1 MKKIVLSIFVFAC
14 FAYSQEITV
23 PVSLKKLTDASLM
36 NYPKIKEIGGLVNL
50 SGAKVDLARAG
61 YLPLAKIDIGY
72 FTLNPISKIDIPA
85 GPTIK
90 EFLTIPNDN
99 YSVMLNVSQPLLDFK
114 TPALVDKALSDLTVS
129 NDNLESFKSQLAYQV
144 AQIYFGIIY
153 LNKSI
158 NVQQLQLN
166 LIQANLNLI
175 ETKMKNGDALK
186 YDLVSTQV
194 RFTNVENLYTELQ
207 NQLNKQYNILNM
219 LTGNSGTGY
228 IPDTTISFSSFDIT
242 SDSVFTD
249 AVKKNYDIITARDK
263 IASSEWDIT
272 TAERSMLPV
281 LSLQGS
287 LGYKNGV
294 LPDLN
299 SILFNYY
306 AGIGLTIP
314 ILSPSR
320 PSIQKEMAVVTFENS
335 KSALET
341 QQLTLSKDILNT
353 LDDIKKNLKK
363 LSSIDTLLEQAQM
376 ALDLAVDRY
385 KGGVITNLDLLTAQ
399 TNFQDAQLN
408 KLQVE
413 YNLALSKIELNR
425 LTGRR
430 WW

>member
-1 MKKIVLSIFVFAC
+1 
-14 FAYSQEITV
+14 
-23 PVSLKKLTDASLM
+23 
-36 NYPKIKEIGGLVNL
+36 
-50 SGAKVDLARAG
+50 
-61 YLPLAKIDIGY
+61 
-72 FTLNPISKIDIPA
+72 
-85 GPTIK
+85 
-90 EFLTIPNDN
+90 
-99 YSVMLNVSQPLLDFK
+99 
-114 TPALVDKALSDLTVS
+114 
-129 NDNLESFKSQLAYQV
+129 
-144 AQIYFGIIY
+144 
-153 LNKSI
+153 
-158 NVQQLQLN
+158 
-166 LIQANLNLI
+166 
-175 ETKMKNGDALK
+175 
-186 YDLVSTQV
+186 
-194 RFTNVENLYTELQ
+194 
-207 NQLNKQYNILNM
+207 
-219 LTGNSGTGY
+219 
-228 IPDTTISFSSFDIT
+228 
-242 SDSVFTD
+242 
-249 AVKKNYDIITARDK
+249 
-263 IASSEWDIT
+263 
-272 TAERSMLPV
+272 MLPV

-413 YNLALSKIELNR
+413 YNLVLSKIELNR

>member
-1 MKKIVLSIFVFAC
+1 
-14 FAYSQEITV
+14 
-23 PVSLKKLTDASLM
+23 
-36 NYPKIKEIGGLVNL
+36 
-50 SGAKVDLARAG
+50 
-61 YLPLAKIDIGY
+61 
-72 FTLNPISKIDIPA
+72 
-85 GPTIK
+85 
-90 EFLTIPNDN
+90 
-99 YSVMLNVSQPLLDFK
+99 MLNVSQPLLDFK

-341 QQLTLSKDILNT
+341 QQLTLSKDILNS